1 MNKIQPHTK
10 RAFCSC
16 GAALGLLCA
25 LDSASGWP
33 GRTDPFPSFFSF
45 QDLLFSVCA
54 LNVLSTIVC
63 ALATAMCCMQMVSA
77 DVLQMVSDPRSCP
90 GRLRVASPALPPLN
104 SWSPVCTC
112 SLLLIREPW
121 VLSVQTAQRSLAS
134 PCDAPRRGW
143 FSIFAAM
150 TFLQTSAEFH
160 VYDRVPHPE
169 HLEYVPELKSCRA
182 GHPLG
187 PSEQGPSLLFS
198 FLCDKRSLELLE
210 DDCSDWK
217 TAVLCFWNWLIN
229 PEVMVPWP
237 SSGVMVRVFEKKKLT
252 VCSHGSGKAREGVV
266 FLLINISKHTLHKSW
281 WLFVVSAWMD
291 HNLEFKTL
299 FWNS

>member
-1 MNKIQPHTK
+1 MWHCPRLTVCPG
-10 RAFCSC
+10 FCIWVTRKN
-16 GAALGLLCA
+16 
-25 LDSASGWP
+25 WP
-33 GRTDPFPSFFSF
+33 FSF
-45 QDLLFSVCA
+45 LFFLSGSPLQRVCPQRP
-54 LNVLSTIVC
+54 LHHRVRIGHSHVLH
-63 ALATAMCCMQMVSA
+63 A
-77 DVLQMVSDPRSCP
+77 DGLCWCPADGEWPRSCP
-90 GRLRVASPALPPLN
+90 GPLRVAIPALPPLN

-121 VLSVQTAQRSLAS
+121 VLSVQTAQRSLES

-150 TFLQTSAEFH
+150 TFLQTSAEFR

-187 PSEQGPSLLFS
+187 PSEQGLSLLFS
-198 FLCDKRSLELLE
+198 FLCNKRSLELLE

-229 PEVMVPWP
+229 PEVMVQWP
-237 SSGVMVRVFEKKKLT
+237 SSGVMVRVFEKKLT
-252 VCSHGSGKAREGVV
+252 VCSHGSGKARAGVV

-299 FWNS
+299 FWNLWVLLW